1 MATVRSTTLDSQPVP
16 ISRRQVWDRGNS
28 GTHGRVVAWS
38 SVSSA
43 SGREKWR
50 NVWRRIGVHRSDG
63 VGSDSP
69 GSPWETSNNTLLAH
83 DSLYSG
89 TGPSLDPGL
98 LLRTNSPQ
106 LPSTLTRYTRRVYT
120 TVSRW
125 SWTFLFPLLL
135 LSLVGDNY
143 CGNRGTLLYTWSIK
157 IY

>member
-1 MATVRSTTLDSQPVP
+1 MATVRSTTLDSRPVP
-16 ISRRQVWDRGNS
+16 ISRRRVWDRGNS

-89 TGPSLDPGL
+89 TGLSLDPGV
-98 LLRTNSPQ
+98 LLRTTHPSF
-106 LPSTLTRYTRRVYT
+106 LP
-120 TVSRW
+120 
-125 SWTFLFPLLL
+125 PLL
-135 LSLVGDNY
+135 
-143 CGNRGTLLYTWSIK
+143 GTLAAFIRRSVDGRGHFYSHFSCFRLSVTIIATIAGHCCTRDRLKRY
-157 IY
+157 